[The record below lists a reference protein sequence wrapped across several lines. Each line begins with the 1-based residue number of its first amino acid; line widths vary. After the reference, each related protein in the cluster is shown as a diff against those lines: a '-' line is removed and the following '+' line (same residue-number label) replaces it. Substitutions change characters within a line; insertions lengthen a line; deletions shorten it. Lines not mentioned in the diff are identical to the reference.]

1 MNDKT
6 KSITDIVARHLRNNP
21 DFLVSNPEILEI
33 IQLHHASG
41 PAVSLIERQV
51 EHLRK
56 QNQSMGRKLKQ
67 LVHMAEENQLLMS
80 RLHQLTLE
88 LMVMNNLGDFFDHLS
103 QALMSEFNADIL
115 NITLFKRKIKAGAST
130 RIFQLK
136 RDDADLQQFDEQL
149 QKGETACGRLNSNK
163 LEFLFG
169 DRAQWV
175 QSTVLVPL
183 GEDGILAIGSSDEA
197 RFYPGMG
204 TLFLDLLAN
213 VVTSRLALDKPQ
225 EQRRTA

>member
-1 MNDKT
+1 MNDKI
-6 KSITDIVARHLRNNP
+6 KSTEEIVARYLRRNP
-21 DFLVSNPEILEI
+21 DFLINNPSILEFM
-33 IQLHHASG
+33 QLHHASG

-56 QNQSMGRKLKQ
+56 QNRDMDRKLSH
-67 LVHMAEENQLLMS
+67 LVQMAEENQRLMS

-88 LMVMNNLGDFFDHLS
+88 LMVMNSLSSFFDHLS
-103 QALMSEFNADIL
+103 QALMNEFNADIL
-115 NITLFKRKIKAGAST
+115 NITLFDRKKKIKT
-130 RIFQLK
+130 KTPIFHMK
-136 RDDADLQQFDEQL
+136 RDDAGLKQFEDKL
-149 QKGETACGRLNSNK
+149 QKGETVCGRLNSDK

-169 DRAQWV
+169 KRAPWV
-175 QSTVLVPL
+175 QSTALVPL
-183 GEDGILAIGSSDEA
+183 GADGMLAIGSSDEA

-213 VVTSRLALDKPQ
+213 IVTSRLAIDEPE

>member
-6 KSITDIVARHLRNNP
+6 KSITDVVAKHLRKNP
-21 DFLVSNPEILEI
+21 DFLISNPEILEI

-56 QNQSMGRKLKQ
+56 QNQTMSQKLNQ

-88 LMVMNNLGDFFDHLS
+88 LMVMNSLGGFFDHLS
-103 QALMSEFNADIL
+103 QALMTEFSADIL
-115 NITLFKRKIKAGAST
+115 NITLFERKIKASAST

-136 RDDADLQQFDEQL
+136 RNDEELQQFDDQL
-149 QKGETACGRLNSNK
+149 QKGETVCGRLSSNK
-163 LEFLFG
+163 LNFLFG
-169 DRAQWV
+169 NRAQWV
-175 QSTVLVPL
+175 QSTALVPL
-183 GEDGILAIGSSDEA
+183 GDDGMLAIGSSDQA

-213 VVTSRLALDKPQ
+213 VVTSRLALDEPR